1 MRWPVLKNAV
11 GNEQT
16 LTSGLALVGLTASL
30 FPPAMNINSNIP
42 ILQLTARR
50 RISDEE
56 LSERIQRTMLIR
68 PSSTR
73 AGSRQD
79 GRCFGRVVTWTLSI
93 APLQMRLLAIKQDGQ
108 RAQVRIR
115 S

>member
-1 MRWPVLKNAV
+1 
-11 GNEQT
+11 
-16 LTSGLALVGLTASL
+16 
-30 FPPAMNINSNIP
+30 MNTNSNNL